1 VRRILEKM
9 PDLPHDAKIID
20 QDGHIAKELQKQL
33 I

>member
-1 VRRILEKM
+1 LKKM

-20 QDGHIAKELQKQL
+20 QDGHNAKDLQKQL